1 MEGSELYSIITG
13 DCMYEKRYV
22 SFNIH
27 REYEVIY
34 YYMVWYVIQ
43 YNVDSVVRSA
53 IVNLTIDPL
62 YE

>member
-1 MEGSELYSIITG
+1 MNFTHSIITG

-34 YYMVWYVIQ
+34 YYVWYVIQ
-43 YNVDSVVRSA
+43 YNVDSVVRSGT
-53 IVNLTIDPL
+53 IVNLTTDPL